1 MKGILK
7 EHILPAFMILIGA
20 ACAAFSLE
28 CFLIPNTILDGG
40 VTGISMM
47 INYVSGVPLS
57 ILIIVINIPFF
68 IVGYRGAGKALFV

>member
-40 VTGISMM
+40 VTGIWESAFCLTGSCPWPRLR
-47 INYVSGVPLS
+47 YSLS
-57 ILIIVINIPFF
+57 CSAP
-68 IVGYRGAGKALFV
+68 YRR